1 MPAMIR
7 HTRDV
12 FWEATGIFPPD
23 VSIAKF
29 IREKWLES
37 EIVWPLPPTPIFRQT
52 KFIHQK
58 FSEVGGKLINF
69 FWEIDRRNQDLLVN

>member
-37 EIVWPLPPTPIFRQT
+37 EIVWPLPPHPDFSTDKIYSSEIF
-52 KFIHQK
+52 
-58 FSEVGGKLINF
+58 GG
-69 FWEIDRRNQDLLVN
+69 WR